1 MLIEI
6 VGNRTNGP
14 SRPRGLVLCDPR
26 DTNGWALCIFVPD
39 VQRDVPEMRF
49 FSTQGLEHVTNAPE
63 AFALQLITPLQA
75 ERKYSDLLDLARTLL
90 PKAVGSLQDLGG
102 EEDSSTMPFELP
114 PDEPL
119 SEPHD
124 GAPAEPEARLYDMM
138 LQGATLAMNGLAR
151 MGTLWKSMVK
161 DIAISPRAMSWVTQP
176 VPAPSPAP
184 RTVTIPR
191 GPVTVEIIAPM
202 PPRRGPRIVRRRRS
216 S

>member
-6 VGNRTNGP
+6 VGNRSNGP

-39 VQRDVPEMRF
+39 VQRDVPEIRF
-49 FSTQGLEHVTNAPE
+49 FSTQGLEHVTTAPE

-75 ERKYSDLLDLARTLL
+75 EQKYADLLDLARTLL
-90 PKAVGSLQDLGG
+90 PKAVNCLQDLGG
-102 EEDSSTMPFELP
+102 EEESATTPFELP

-119 SEPHD
+119 SVPND
-124 GAPAEPEARLYDMM
+124 VAPAEPEARLYDMM

-161 DIAISPRAMSWVTQP
+161 DIAISPRAMSWATQP
-176 VPAPSPAP
+176 MPAPPTAP
-184 RTVTIPR
+184 RTVSIPR
-191 GPVTVEIIAPM
+191 GPVTVEIVAPVE
-202 PPRRGPRIVRRRRS
+202 PKRGPRIVRRRRPS
-216 S
+216 